1 MNALQGIR
9 NVLLSSLAVIMILS
23 WIVLPPSASA
33 LLALPDIGINY
44 QTMIVTKAEK
54 LKAAGMKSAG
64 NGDRITIT
72 VSKEKKLILFK
83 NMRTNEELSYPP
95 EQPLE
100 KSR

>member
-44 QTMIVTKAEK
+44 QTMTVTKAEK

>member
-44 QTMIVTKAEK
+44 QTMTVTKAEK

-64 NGDRITIT
+64 NGDRISIS

>member
-44 QTMIVTKAEK
+44 QTMTVTKAEK

-95 EQPLE
+95 ERPLE
-100 KSR
+100 RSR

>member
-44 QTMIVTKAEK
+44 QTMKVTKAEK

>member
-1 MNALQGIR
+1 MNAFQGIR
-9 NVLLSSLAVIMILS
+9 NVLLSSLAATMILS

-44 QTMIVTKAEK
+44 QTMTVTKAEK
-54 LKAAGMKSAG
+54 LKAAGMKNVG

-72 VSKEKKLILFK
+72 VSKEKKLIFIK
-83 NMRTNEELSYPP
+83 NLRTNEELAYPP
-95 EQPLE
+95 ERPPE

>member
-1 MNALQGIR
+1 MNAFQIIR
-9 NVLLSSLAVIMILS
+9 KFFVSFLTVIMILS
-23 WIVLPPSASA
+23 WIVLPPYASA

-44 QTMIVTKAEK
+44 ETMKVTKAEK
-54 LKAAGMKSAG
+54 LKAAGMKNVG

-72 VSKEKKLILFK
+72 VSNEKKLIFK

-95 EQPLE
+95 ERPPG

>member
-1 MNALQGIR
+1 MNAFQGIR
-9 NVLLSSLAVIMILS
+9 NVLLSSLAATMILS

-44 QTMIVTKAEK
+44 QTMTVTKAEK
-54 LKAAGMKSAG
+54 LKAAGMKNVG

-72 VSKEKKLILFK
+72 VSQEKKLIFFK
-83 NMRTNEELSYPP
+83 NLRTNEELSYPP
-95 EQPLE
+95 ERPPE